1 MAESLRPALLVALV
15 AAILASPRAA
25 AALEVPQLLFR
36 VSADNGFVA
45 DHAGGDAV
53 PNFQDKVKIVPSGVQ
68 GGAIEWADD
77 GVLAW
82 NAPGNLYAE
91 RGTLSFFWR
100 PRYDVGQAPF
110 VIFRVGYADHSSWD
124 MAWLRIEGVAAGRA
138 EPHDLGARRR
148 APRERRR

>member
-53 PNFQDKVKIVPSGVQ
+53 PNFQDKVKIVPDGVQ
-68 GGAIEWADD
+68 GGGVD
-77 GVLAW
+77 G
-82 NAPGNLYAE
+82 GGGE
-91 RGTLSFFWR
+91 HG
-100 PRYDVGQAPF
+100 
-110 VIFRVGYADHSSWD
+110 RVGGGAG
-124 MAWLRIEGVAAGRA
+124 AAVGGGV
-138 EPHDLGARRR
+138 GATRS
-148 APRERRR
+148 